1 MLIFKKNIFGQSLF
15 LKKWLIRILGFLS
28 YYRFQGINKLN
39 ITGIS
44 VIRDLPERNVLFVS
58 NHQTYF
64 ADAAAMIHVFNS
76 SLNGNENINDNSYL
90 WRLKLNIYFIAA
102 KETMKSGWLPKILS
116 YAGSISVQRT
126 WRSKGMKVNRELNMQ
141 DVDNVSK
148 ALNDGWVITF
158 PQGTTTPWAPV
169 RKGTAHIIKNNKPLV
184 VPIVID
190 GFREAFDKKGLII
203 RKRGVIQHMHIKD
216 PMEIDY
222 DNSSIDEIVNKIEFA
237 IEQHSSFKEKCF

>member
-1 MLIFKKNIFGQSLF
+1 MFKHPFCIKYHHIILLIFKKNIFGQSLF

-28 YYRFQGINKLN
+28 YYRFQSINKLN

-116 YAGSISVQRT
+116 YAGSISIQRT
-126 WRSKGMKVNRELNMQ
+126 WRSRYEGK
-141 DVDNVSK
+141 
-148 ALNDGWVITF
+148 
-158 PQGTTTPWAPV
+158 QG
-169 RKGTAHIIKNNKPLV
+169 IKYA
-184 VPIVID
+184 
-190 GFREAFDKKGLII
+190 GCR
-203 RKRGVIQHMHIKD
+203 
-216 PMEIDY
+216 
-222 DNSSIDEIVNKIEFA
+222 
-237 IEQHSSFKEKCF
+237 

>member
-1 MLIFKKNIFGQSLF
+1 MNLLKKNPFGHYLII
-15 LKKWLIRILGFLS
+15 KKWIIRYFGFMTHRR
-28 YYRFQGINKLN
+28 YRGFNELN
-39 ITGIS
+39 IEGSEI
-44 VIRDLPERNVLFVS
+44 IKNLPDNKVLFVS